1 MAVSGDFRRYVLDQL
16 HGLGSV
22 IARPMFGG
30 VGLYNGDLFFALID
44 NDTLYFK
51 VNETTRSRYVALGM
65 KPFCPYPNDPSREM
79 GGYFEVPADVL
90 EDAEDLVTWARQASD
105 VALRARREK
114 RKSPVKRA
122 RAR

>member
-16 HGLGSV
+16 HRLGSV
-22 IARPMFGG
+22 SARPMFGG

-51 VNETTRSRYVALGM
+51 VNDSTRPRYVALGM
-65 KPFCPYPNDPSREM
+65 KPFRPFPDDPSREM

-90 EDAEDLVTWARQASD
+90 EDAEQLVTWARQASE
-105 VALRARREK
+105 VALRARQAK
-114 RKSPVKRA
+114 RKSPAKRA
-122 RAR
+122 RG